1 MDPRVRSDS
10 ERHSLSRE
18 RCNSHASR
26 RVPIETGG
34 IPMEHRGSRS
44 TMNSDVGECW
54 VQESCQGGI
63 VQYCNSQASNG
74 RNTPSQVQQRNS
86 SFQNQGAKEGQE
98 LYDSMK
104 RAMEKKLRG
113 IENRQSYHQEQNNSP
128 FWKPVQCKKEQEA
141 VMKPKEAHPIMN
153 PQMLPT
159 PISTKDELLRVYR
172 ESIRRGE
179 LASLCMKTKKGR
191 ETLTLSVMVKSQE
204 CQVPQNSSSREE
216 AFDCYVPPETFPD
229 YLPMCPK
236 AKPDH
241 SHDDAVQHTQSG
253 VDYVKHHHH

>member
-1 MDPRVRSDS
+1 MDQRIRPD
-10 ERHSLSRE
+10 SLSCE
-18 RCNSHASR
+18 NCNSHASR
-26 RVPIETGG
+26 RVPLERQETGD
-34 IPMEHRGSRS
+34 SRRRI
-44 TMNSDVGECW
+44 SDVGEC
-54 VQESCQGGI
+54 CH
-63 VQYCNSQASNG
+63 VQYCCRANAL
-74 RNTPSQVQQRNS
+74 VVQRN
-86 SFQNQGAKEGQE
+86 QE
-98 LYDSMK
+98 ALERQDLYDSMK

-113 IENRQSYHQEQNNSP
+113 IENRQSYHQEQSNSP
-128 FWKPVQCKKEQEA
+128 FWKPVCKKEQEA
-141 VMKPKEAHPIMN
+141 VMKPKEVHPITN
-153 PQMLPT
+153 PPMST